1 MVIKMKKNKKYIVLF
16 IITIILFSIIII
28 IHNKNNKN
36 NSDNKAV
43 VFLNKNNNKS
53 VLDIENNKNNE
64 DDELNNGDPILY
76 ITVQDKT
83 IVTYSDKQDW
93 NSEYSKK
100 NEDEKLVKDYFD
112 SLWNKIDCEII
123 QIKKSDYL
131 TANLQLSRYGY
142 ARDDMSV
149 YIEKELFF
157 YENGT
162 NGLFYPPNQK
172 GNGEYKIYDGN
183 LGRSIHVL
191 YISGKWYA
199 YKLNVTE

>member
-1 MVIKMKKNKKYIVLF
+1 MI
-16 IITIILFSIIII
+16 
-28 IHNKNNKN
+28 
-36 NSDNKAV
+36 
-43 VFLNKNNNKS
+43 
-53 VLDIENNKNNE
+53 
-64 DDELNNGDPILY
+64 
-76 ITVQDKT
+76 
-83 IVTYSDKQDW
+83 
-93 NSEYSKK
+93 
-100 NEDEKLVKDYFD
+100 KDYFD

-131 TANLQLSRYGY
+131 TANLQLSRYRY

-172 GNGEYKIYDGN
+172 GNGEYKIYDEN